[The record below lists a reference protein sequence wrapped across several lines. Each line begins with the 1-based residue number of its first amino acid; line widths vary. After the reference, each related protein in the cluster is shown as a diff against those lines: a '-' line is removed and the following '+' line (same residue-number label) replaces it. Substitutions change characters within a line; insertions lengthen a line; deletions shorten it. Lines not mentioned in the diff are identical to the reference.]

1 MAPPVESGANKIE
14 NAFSGDFKIMRTIC
28 GVVFM
33 FLATL
38 CVSLAASAANIPDF
52 SGAYTL
58 KSVKGEDK
66 PGPGDALSLQIAQ
79 TADEIKLTTVTDGNP
94 STEIFPLIPG
104 GHCGGTIGAD
114 SKCTGQWTGKVLDLE
129 MVYTAHPTENGPE
142 IEMHTRERLQLSSDG
157 KTLTIRTETKAPDYP
172 ALEMTPATTEVYERY

>member
-1 MAPPVESGANKIE
+1 
-14 NAFSGDFKIMRTIC
+14 MRTIC
-28 GVVFM
+28 GVGLI
-33 FLATL
+33 FLGML
-38 CVSLAASAANIPDF
+38 CVPLAASAANMPDF

-94 STEIFPLIPG
+94 STDIFPLTQG
-104 GHCGGTIGAD
+104 GHCGGTIAEN
-114 SKCTGQWTGKVLDLE
+114 SKCTAQWTGKLLE
-129 MVYTAHPTENGPE
+129 LETVYTAHPTENGPE

-157 KTLTIRTETKAPDYP
+157 KTLTVRTETKAPDYP
-172 ALEMTPATTEVYERY
+172 ALEMTPATTEVYEKY

>member
-1 MAPPVESGANKIE
+1 MK
-14 NAFSGDFKIMRTIC
+14 TIC
-28 GVVFM
+28 RVGLI

-38 CVSLAASAANIPDF
+38 YAPVVASAANMPDF
-52 SGAYTL
+52 SGSYTL

-66 PGPGDALSLQIAQ
+66 PDPTDALSLQIAQ
-79 TADEIKLTTVTDGNP
+79 TVDEIKITTVTDGNP
-94 STEIFPLIPG
+94 STESFPLSQG
-104 GHCGGTIGAD
+104 GHCGGTIAAD
-114 SKCTGQWTGKVLDLE
+114 SKCTAQWTGKLLELE

-172 ALEMTPATTEVYERY
+172 ALEMTPATTEVYAKY